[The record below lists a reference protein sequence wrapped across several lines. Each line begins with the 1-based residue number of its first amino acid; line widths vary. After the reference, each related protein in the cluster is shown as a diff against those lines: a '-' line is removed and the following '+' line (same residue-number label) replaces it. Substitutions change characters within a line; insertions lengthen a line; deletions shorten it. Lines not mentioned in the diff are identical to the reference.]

1 MAVISLEALQK
12 SPDSNVRFCLDEF
25 RECPGRKADIRICFL
40 LESLTVRQEML
51 STIPPSTL
59 SAAPVV
65 ALAWGEAA

>member
-1 MAVISLEALQK
+1 MLMDIELTLVVTVDILPL
-12 SPDSNVRFCLDEF
+12 SPAGCRH
-25 RECPGRKADIRICFL
+25 CFL